1 MMYMNYNL
9 LKQEY
14 NIKDSALRLL
24 LQAEADIKDRF
35 SEIDEIA
42 SENSLKVLAA
52 FKRAGV
58 SEMHLGLTTGY
69 GYDDV
74 GRDTLD
80 KIYADVF
87 GTEAAIVRHSIVSGT
102 HALAACFY
110 GILRPG
116 DTLLAVTGKPYDTLE
131 EVIGIRG
138 NASGSLKDWGV
149 NYKEVDLLPDGSC
162 DLKAISNAITDDV
175 KMVAIQR
182 SKGYAWRK
190 SLSVSDIGEIITCVK
205 AKNPNII
212 CMVDN
217 CYGEFVETIEPSNV
231 GADIIAGSL
240 IKNPGGGIS
249 LTGGYI
255 AGTNDAIEK
264 ISYRLTAPGIG
275 NEVGSTLGMNRSMYQ
290 GFFLA
295 PHTVA
300 QSVKTAILASRML
313 ELAGYPVCPA
323 SYESRHDIIQA
334 VKLFDKDKLCAFCAG
349 IQRGAPV
356 DSFVTPMPWDMP
368 GYNEQVIMAAGA
380 FVSGASIEISAD
392 APIKEPY
399 ICYMQGGLTY
409 ESGKIAVLCAVSDI
423 LEN

>member
-1 MMYMNYNL
+1 MNFDL
-9 LKQEY
+9 LKKEY
-14 NIKDSALRLL
+14 GIKDSALSLL
-24 LQAEADIKDRF
+24 LKAEADALEYFAK
-35 SEIDEIA
+35 IDGIA
-42 SENSLKVLAA
+42 QENTVKVLAA
-52 FKRAGV
+52 FKRHNV

-87 GTEAAIVRHSIVSGT
+87 GCESAIVRHSIVSGT
-102 HALAACFY
+102 HALCACFY
-110 GILRPG
+110 GLLRPG

-149 NYKEVDLLPDGSC
+149 NYKEVDLLEDGSA
-162 DLKAISNAITDDV
+162 DLEGICAALTDDV
-175 KMVAIQR
+175 KLVAIQR

-190 SLSVSDIGEIITCVK
+190 SLSVDDIGEIISCVK
-205 AKNPNII
+205 AKRPDVI

-217 CYGEFVETIEPSNV
+217 CYGEFVETKEPTDV
-231 GADIIAGSL
+231 GADVIAGSL

-255 AGTNDAIEK
+255 AGTQEAIEK

-275 NEVGSTLGMNRSMYQ
+275 NEVGATLGMNRSMYQ

-300 QSVKTAILASRML
+300 QSVKTAILASKML
-313 ELAGYPVCPA
+313 ELAGFPVCP
-323 SYESRHDIIQA
+323 ESSEERHDIIQA
-334 VKLFDKDKLCAFCAG
+334 VKLFDKDKLCKFCAG

-356 DSFVTPMPWDMP
+356 DSFVTPTPWDMP

-392 APIKEPY
+392 APIKEPFVA
-399 ICYMQGGLTY
+399 YMQGGLTY

-423 LEN
+423 LDE

>member
-1 MMYMNYNL
+1 MMYMNFDL

-24 LQAEADIKDRF
+24 HQAEADIKDRF
-35 SEIDEIA
+35 AEIDEIS
-42 SENSLKVLAA
+42 SENTFKVLSA

-102 HALAACFY
+102 HALSACFF

-149 NYKEVDLLPDGSC
+149 NYKEIDLLPDGSA
-162 DLKAISNAITDDV
+162 DLKAISDAVTDDV
-175 KMVAIQR
+175 KLVAIQR

-190 SLSVSDIGEIITCVK
+190 SLSVSDIGEIIACVK
-205 AKNPNII
+205 AKNPNVI

-217 CYGEFVETIEPSNV
+217 CYGEFVETIEPTNV
-231 GADIIAGSL
+231 GADLIAGSL

-255 AGTNDAIEK
+255 AGTNEQIEK

-275 NEVGSTLGMNRSMYQ
+275 NEVGATLGMNRSMYQ
-290 GFFLA
+290 GFFMA

-300 QSVKTAILASRML
+300 QSVKTAILAARML
-313 ELAGYPVCPA
+313 ELAGYPVCPE
-323 SYESRHDIIQA
+323 SGESRHDIIQA

-356 DSFVTPMPWDMP
+356 DSFVTPTPWDMP

-392 APIKEPY
+392 APIKDPY

-423 LEN
+423 I

>member
-1 MMYMNYNL
+1 MNFDF
-9 LKQEY
+9 LKKEY
-14 NIKDSALRLL
+14 DIKDSAISLL
-24 LQAEADIKDRF
+24 IKAEEDVKDRF
-35 SEIDEIA
+35 SKIDEIA
-42 SENSLKVLAA
+42 ADNTLKVLSA
-52 FKRAGV
+52 FKRHNV

-87 GTEAAIVRHSIVSGT
+87 GTESAIVRHSIVSGT
-102 HALAACFY
+102 HALCLCLF
-110 GILRPG
+110 GLLRPG
-116 DTLLAVTGKPYDTLE
+116 DTLLSVTGKPYDTLE

-138 NASGSLKDWGV
+138 KASGSLHDWGV
-149 NYKEVDLLPDGSC
+149 NYREIDLLPNGSA
-162 DLKAISNAITDDV
+162 DFDAIKNAVTEDV
-175 KMVAIQR
+175 KVVTIQR

-190 SLSVSDIGEIITCVK
+190 SLSVSDIGEIIACVK
-205 AKNPNII
+205 AKNPNVL

-217 CYGEFVETIEPSNV
+217 CYGEFVETIEPTDV
-231 GADIIAGSL
+231 GADVIVGSL

-255 AGTNDAIEK
+255 AGKEIAIEK

-275 NEVGSTLGMNRSMYQ
+275 NEVGATLGMNRSMYQ

-313 ELAGYPVCPA
+313 ELAGFSVCP
-323 SYESRHDIIQA
+323 ESNEERHDIIQA
-334 VKLFDKDKLCAFCAG
+334 VRLLDKNKLCAFCAG
-349 IQRGAPV
+349 IQRGAPI
-356 DSFVTPMPWDMP
+356 DSFVTPTPWNMP

-399 ICYMQGGLTY
+399 IAYMQGGLTY

-423 LEN
+423 LED

>member
-1 MMYMNYNL
+1 MNFDL
-9 LKQEY
+9 LKKEY
-14 NIKDSALRLL
+14 GIKDSALSLL
-24 LQAEADIKDRF
+24 LKAEADALEYFAK
-35 SEIDEIA
+35 IDEIA
-42 SENSLKVLAA
+42 QENTVKVLAA
-52 FKRAGV
+52 FKRHNV

-87 GTEAAIVRHSIVSGT
+87 GCESAIVRHSIVSGT
-102 HALAACFY
+102 HALCACFY
-110 GILRPG
+110 GLLRPG

-149 NYKEVDLLPDGSC
+149 NYKEVDLLEDGSA
-162 DLKAISNAITDDV
+162 DLEGICAALTDDV
-175 KMVAIQR
+175 KLVAIQR

-190 SLSVSDIGEIITCVK
+190 SLSVDDIGEIISCVK
-205 AKNPNII
+205 AKRPDVI

-217 CYGEFVETIEPSNV
+217 CYGEFVETKEPTDV
-231 GADIIAGSL
+231 GADVIAGSL

-255 AGTNDAIEK
+255 AGTQETIEK

-275 NEVGSTLGMNRSMYQ
+275 NEVGATLGMNRSMYQ

-300 QSVKTAILASRML
+300 QSVKTAILASKML
-313 ELAGYPVCPA
+313 ELAGFPVCP
-323 SYESRHDIIQA
+323 ESSEERHDIIQA
-334 VKLFDKDKLCAFCAG
+334 VKLFDKDKLCKFCAG

-356 DSFVTPMPWDMP
+356 DSFVTPTPWDMP

-392 APIKEPY
+392 APIKEPFVA
-399 ICYMQGGLTY
+399 YMQGGLTY

-423 LEN
+423 LDE

>member
-1 MMYMNYNL
+1 MTFMNFNL
-9 LKQEY
+9 IKQEY

-24 LQAEADIKDRF
+24 SQAESDVKDKF
-35 SEIDEIA
+35 AEIDAIS
-42 SENSLKVLAA
+42 SENTLKVLSA
-52 FKRAGV
+52 FKRANV

-87 GTEAAIVRHSIVSGT
+87 GTESAIVRHSIVSGT
-102 HALAACFY
+102 HALSSCFY
-110 GILRPG
+110 GVLRPG

-149 NYKEVDLLPDGSC
+149 NYKEIDLLPDGSA
-162 DLKAISNAITDDV
+162 DLKAISEAVTADV

-190 SLSVSDIGEIITCVK
+190 SLSVSEIGEIIACVK
-205 AKNPNII
+205 EKKADVV

-217 CYGEFVETIEPSNV
+217 CYGEFVETIEPTNV

-255 AGTNDAIEK
+255 AGTNEQIEK

-275 NEVGSTLGMNRSMYQ
+275 NEVGATLGMNRSMYQ

-295 PHTVA
+295 PHTVS
-300 QSVKTAILASRML
+300 QSVKTAILAARML
-313 ELAGYPVCPA
+313 ELAGYPVCPT
-323 SYESRHDIIQA
+323 SSEPRHDIIQA
-334 VKLFDKDKLCAFCAG
+334 VKLFDKEKLCAFCAG
-349 IQRGAPV
+349 IQRGAPI

-392 APIKEPY
+392 APIKEPF

-423 LEN
+423 LEK

>member
-1 MMYMNYNL
+1 MTFMNFNL
-9 LKQEY
+9 IKQED

-24 LQAEADIKDRF
+24 SQAESDVKDKF
-35 SEIDEIA
+35 AEIDAIS
-42 SENSLKVLAA
+42 SENTLKVLSA
-52 FKRAGV
+52 FKRANV

-87 GTEAAIVRHSIVSGT
+87 GTESAIVRHSIVSGT
-102 HALAACFY
+102 HALSSCFY
-110 GILRPG
+110 GVLRPG

-149 NYKEVDLLPDGSC
+149 NYKEIDLLPDGSA
-162 DLKAISNAITDDV
+162 DLKAISEAVTADV

-190 SLSVSDIGEIITCVK
+190 SLSVSEIGEIIACVK
-205 AKNPNII
+205 EKKADVV

-217 CYGEFVETIEPSNV
+217 CYGEFVETIEPTNV

-255 AGTNDAIEK
+255 AGTNEQIEK

-275 NEVGSTLGMNRSMYQ
+275 NEVGATLGMNRSMYQ

-295 PHTVA
+295 PHTVS
-300 QSVKTAILASRML
+300 QSVKTAILAARML
-313 ELAGYPVCPA
+313 ELAGYPVCPT
-323 SYESRHDIIQA
+323 SSEPRHDIIQA
-334 VKLFDKDKLCAFCAG
+334 VKLFDKEKLCAFCAG
-349 IQRGAPV
+349 IQRGAPI

-392 APIKEPY
+392 APIKEPF

-423 LEN
+423 LEK